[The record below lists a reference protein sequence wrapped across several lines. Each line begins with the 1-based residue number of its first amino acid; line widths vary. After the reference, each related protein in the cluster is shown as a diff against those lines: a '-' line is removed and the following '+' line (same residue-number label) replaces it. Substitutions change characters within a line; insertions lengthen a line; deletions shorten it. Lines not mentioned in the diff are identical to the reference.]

1 VYRYS
6 AVEIEIAWRLLLE
19 PEPVVVGRVLK
30 EVGRFLEDVVAL
42 LARFLLD
49 RAGNVV
55 LGSLLAVIERLLG
68 RVGLPF
74 LVLRHGLVTS
84 LGRCADRSWTDH
96 GRLAPG
102 RRGLRLRLRLVLVL
116 PRVIPLRL
124 AVSVGELVLDTV
136 TVGPDVFPDGRLIL
150 GGFSRFAPHW
160 TKRLMLGA
168 LDLRRVGA
176 AAALQ
181 VKVLAD
187 RIVQQ
192 THVCKAYSPLNT
204 FAVCADPRRV

>member
-55 LGSLLAVIERLLG
+55 LGSLLAVIERLVS
-68 RVGLPF
+68 RVGLSF

-84 LGRCADRSWTDH
+84 LGRRADRSWSGH
-96 GRLAPG
+96 GRLATG
-102 RRGLRLRLRLVLVL
+102 QRGLWLRLVLVL